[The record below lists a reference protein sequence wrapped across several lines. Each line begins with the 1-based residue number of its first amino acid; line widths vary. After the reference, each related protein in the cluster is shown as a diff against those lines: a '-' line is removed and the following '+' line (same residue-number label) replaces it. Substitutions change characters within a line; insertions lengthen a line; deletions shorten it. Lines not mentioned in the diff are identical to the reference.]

1 MIEQSYR
8 THRRFHPPYHF
19 FAAPILGLNLVWT
32 LVRAFRFP
40 TAENAWQVLVA
51 FALGIV
57 CWVARS
63 YPLRVQD
70 RLISLEERIRL
81 ARQLPGPLGN
91 RVSELRPGQLVALR
105 FCSDE
110 ELAEVVQDVFDQ
122 KLTRREDIKRRI
134 RTWRPDNFR
143 V

>member
-1 MIEQSYR
+1 MTDQSYK
-8 THRRFHPPYHF
+8 THRRLHPPYHF
-19 FAAPILGLNLVWT
+19 IAAPILGINLIWT

-40 TAENAWQVLVA
+40 TVENGWQVLVA
-51 FALGIV
+51 AALGIV

-70 RLISLEERIRL
+70 RLITLEERLRL
-81 ARQLPGPLGN
+81 ARQLPGELGN
-91 RVSELRPGQLVALR
+91 RVSELRPGQLVGLR

-110 ELAEVVQDVFDQ
+110 ELAEVVREVLDK

-134 RTWRPDNFR
+134 KTWRPDTFR